1 MSMRNALAIAALV
14 AMPSA
19 ALAQSAS
26 QQINL
31 NAFVD
36 SYCTIDGSASSS
48 SRTATVATANGQVAP
63 GPLSLSGSS
72 GTVVCSTNAKIQLTT
87 ANGGL
92 KNAATPPDE
101 SHVNRIHYVASAG
114 YNGMTETL
122 TTSDATPANFTTTGT
137 TTTAGARSNAP
148 LTVGVTSV
156 ATTPGKAL
164 VSGSYTDVITVTLT
178 PAP

>member
-1 MSMRNALAIAALV
+1 MSMRNALVISALV

-31 NAFVD
+31 NAYVD
-36 SYCTIDGSASSS
+36 SYCTIDGAATGLT
-48 SRTATVATANGQVAP
+48 RTATVATANGQVAP
-63 GPLSLSGSS
+63 GPMSLSGSA
-72 GTVVCSTNAKIQLTT
+72 GTVLCSTNAKIQLTT

-92 KNAATPPDE
+92 TNGATLPDGN
-101 SHVNRIHYVASAG
+101 HVNKIHYVASAS
-114 YNGMTETL
+114 YNGMNETL
-122 TTSDATPANFTTTGT
+122 TTSDATPANFMTTGQ

-148 LTVGVTSV
+148 LAIGITSV
-156 ATTPGKAL
+156 ATQPGKSL
-164 VSGSYTDVITVTLT
+164 VSGAYTDTITVTLT